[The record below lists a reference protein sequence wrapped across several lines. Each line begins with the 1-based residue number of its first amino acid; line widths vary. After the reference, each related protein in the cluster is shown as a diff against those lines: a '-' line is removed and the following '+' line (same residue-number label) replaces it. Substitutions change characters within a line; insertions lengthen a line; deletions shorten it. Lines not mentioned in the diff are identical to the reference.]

1 MALTTTFRHASVSDV
16 HTFHPETPTK
26 HILVNLTKAFPDN
39 ELTGEL
45 DAIFIVGDFFDQI
58 AVVPDPNVSL
68 VKAWIV
74 RLLRMCATRKIA
86 LFVLE
91 GTPKHDRGQNKLFTE
106 MATLAE
112 IPVELYYIT
121 ELTIFH
127 WDKFGVD
134 ILFIPDEWSSGQ
146 WSSNTAE
153 TQREVKA
160 LMAQKNLDKV
170 DFSFIH
176 GAMDYHLKV
185 VKKHLVHDPEFYR
198 SITRYQTWMGH
209 IHTPDNRDGILM
221 NGSFDRLAHG
231 EEHPKGHWRCVTHP
245 NGNYKATFVENKG
258 AMIYKT
264 IWLKNPDVD
273 ISMSE
278 VKAGIEGLP
287 KNSHVRI
294 RADRG
299 HPVIAGL
306 ETLRREYPHIHF
318 KVKTDTEEEEKA
330 LDLAMVD
337 DELNLGI
344 EITPNNV
351 IGLVDAKLSAMGVDP
366 SLKKACLDTLREDI
380 YGQRT

>member
-1 MALTTTFRHASVSDV
+1 MPLIKKLHHASVSDV
-16 HTFHPETPTK
+16 HVFHPETPTK
-26 HILVNLTKAFPDN
+26 HILANLTKAFPDS
-39 ELTGEL
+39 EVTGDL

-58 AVVPDPNVSL
+58 AVLPDPNVSL

-74 RLLRMCATRKIA
+74 RFLKMCARRHITI
-86 LFVLE
+86 FVLE

-106 MATLAE
+106 LVELAE
-112 IPVELYYIT
+112 IPVQLHYIT
-121 ELTIFH
+121 QLEIFH
-127 WDKFGVD
+127 WSEFGVD
-134 ILFIPDEWSSGQ
+134 ILFVPDEWSSGQ
-146 WSSNTAE
+146 WASSTIE

-160 LMAQKNLDKV
+160 LMAQKGLEKV

-185 VKKHLVHDPEFYR
+185 VKKHLVHDPNFYR

-209 IHTPDNRDGILM
+209 IHTPDNRDRILM
-221 NGSFDRLAHG
+221 NGSFDRLNHG
-231 EEHPKGHWRCVTHP
+231 EEHPKGHWRCVTQP
-245 NGNYKATFVENKG
+245 NGDYTATFMENKG
-258 AMIYKT
+258 AAIYKT

-273 ISMSE
+273 ISMTE
-278 VKAGIEGLP
+278 VREGIEGLP
-287 KNSHVRI
+287 KGAHVRI

-318 KVKTDTEEEEKA
+318 KPKTDTEEEEKA
-330 LDLAMVD
+330 LDQAMVD

-351 IGLVDAKLSAMGVDP
+351 VGLVDIKLDAMGIDP
-366 SLKKACLDTLREDI
+366 ALKKACLDALCEDI
-380 YGQRT
+380 YGQRP